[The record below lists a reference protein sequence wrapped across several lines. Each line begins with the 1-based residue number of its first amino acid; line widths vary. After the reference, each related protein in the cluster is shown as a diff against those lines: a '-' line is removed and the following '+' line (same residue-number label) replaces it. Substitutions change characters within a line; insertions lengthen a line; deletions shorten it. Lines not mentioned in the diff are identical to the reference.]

1 MKNLLNPLF
10 VVLVTFSFA
19 GCANGKKLQ
28 ENPPEAIGKA
38 YYTTWR
44 GGVKGAGSGYNLFIP
59 SEANLEIELDTAF
72 FRGRKAVIEK
82 EPSQP
87 GLYVARFVVPAKDD
101 PAKDI
106 VLHQDP
112 MKEFGN
118 KPPAIF
124 PEIPFELEP
133 GEAVVKYRKNGKE
146 KYFRITGIKP
156 ADSPDALKIKNPE
169 NPQH

>member
-1 MKNLLNPLF
+1 MKNLLPPLF
-10 VVLVTFSFA
+10 VVLVAFSFS
-19 GCANGKKLQ
+19 GWANGKTLQ

-44 GGVKGAGSGYNLFIP
+44 GGVQGAGSGYNLFIP
-59 SEANLEIELDTAF
+59 SEADLEIELDTAY

-101 PAKDI
+101 PNADL
-106 VLHQDP
+106 VLHEDP
-112 MKEFGN
+112 RREFGN
-118 KPPAIF
+118 TPPNIF
-124 PEIPFELEP
+124 PEIPFELEA
-133 GEAVVKYRKNGKE
+133 GEAVVKYRKDGKE

-156 ADSPDALKIKNPE
+156 ADSPDVLKIKKPE
-169 NPQH
+169 NPQR